1 MTDLQVGFY
10 NRFFD
15 DSFNS
20 IFGRPRNLIFNCKT
34 KDQMPSF
41 WEKTDDGFKATC
53 RTVGVNPEDVV
64 VSVSDD
70 CIVVK
75 GETKVDNYTYNCS
88 YELPVIEEVLNNIK
102 SIKYKTANGLTFI
115 NLEVDLPKRKDI
127 KIEQIK

>member
-1 MTDLQVGFY
+1 MSNLQVGFY

-34 KDQMPSF
+34 KDQMPSC
-41 WEKTDDGFKATC
+41 WEKTETGFKATC
-53 RTVGVNPEDVV
+53 RTVGITPEDVKITIEN
-64 VSVSDD
+64 D
-70 CIVVK
+70 CIKVS
-75 GETKVDNYTYNCS
+75 GETKTEDYTYNCS